1 MTNSIIK
8 EEILH
13 IISLRHKNRRLY
25 MKEKKGKPFLAEFA
39 LFLIVF
45 SVIAGIL
52 GYTGYIIGKGDF
64 AKSAPVANEKNR
76 VLIVDAGHG
85 GIDGGAT
92 GINGRLE
99 KELNLEISEKV
110 SLFSNL
116 FGYEVINTRT
126 SDASLGDDAPKGKRK
141 MTDLVKRLEIANE
154 NSDAVFLSIHMNKF
168 PQEVCR
174 GLQIW
179 YSPNSDMSVRLANIV
194 KNRVQTEIQPD
205 NTRDCKKA
213 DSSIYLLDR
222 MKNTAVLVECGFISN
237 KAECEALCSAEYQ
250 QKLSAC
256 LSYALLD
263 FTNNVG

>member
-1 MTNSIIK
+1 
-8 EEILH
+8 
-13 IISLRHKNRRLY
+13 
-25 MKEKKGKPFLAEFA
+25 MKEKRSRPYLAEFA
-39 LFLIVF
+39 LFLVIF
-45 SVIAGIL
+45 AVIAGIL

-64 AKSAPVANEKNR
+64 LKAAPALSEKSK

-116 FGYEVINTRT
+116 LGYDVIKTRT
-126 SDASLGDDAPKGKRK
+126 SDASLGDDATKGKRK
-141 MTDLVKRLEIANE
+141 MTDLVKRLEIANN

-179 YSPNSDMSVRLANIV
+179 YAPGNEMSVRLADIV
-194 KNRVQTEIQPD
+194 KNRVQTELQPD
-205 NTRDCKKA
+205 NTRECKKA

-222 MKNTAVLVECGFISN
+222 MKNTGILVECGFVSN
-237 KAECEALCSAEYQ
+237 KAECEALCSTPYQ

-263 FTNNVG
+263 FNNNVG